1 MHNPTQGISPQA
13 LLEIANAL
21 LRQHDDYLAGV
32 AVEAVSQQGDVLVFR
47 GPLFWMKRGCQR
59 QKLPRSSI
67 SLNTWRLSCLPATT
81 CNNKKTRP
89 KPGLYS

>member
-47 GPLFWMKRGCQR
+47 GPLFLDEGG
-59 QKLPRSSI
+59 LPTAKTTAVFN
-67 SLNTWRLSCLPATT
+67 LFKHLAVELSPRYHLQ
-81 CNNKKTRP
+81 
-89 KPGLYS
+89 